1 MNNTALAVHLVSGVI
16 GGNLGGL
23 LAGSLRSDYNLGPV
37 GNSIAGVVG
46 GGLISAFVSFFPAN
60 LPAVMSSVNL
70 TSISLNALGG
80 GFGGMVIAIVVGL
93 IKSGI
98 GETKPSGG

>member
-1 MNNTALAVHLVSGVI
+1 MNNAALAVQLVSGAI
-16 GGNLGGL
+16 GGNIGGT
-23 LAGSLRSDYNLGPV
+23 LAGSVRSDYNLGPV

-46 GGLISAFVSFFPAN
+46 GGLIAAFVSFFPAN
-60 LPAVMSSVNL
+60 LPAFMSSVNL

-80 GFGGMVIAIVVGL
+80 GMGGIVTTVVVGI

-98 GETKPSGG
+98 GETKRSDS

>member
-1 MNNTALAVHLVSGVI
+1 VPSAEIWA
-16 GGNLGGL
+16 
-23 LAGSLRSDYNLGPV
+23 ARSRARSKGDYNLGPA

-46 GGLISAFVSFFPAN
+46 GGLISAFFSFFPAN

-80 GFGGMVIAIVVGL
+80 GLGGMVIAIVVGL
-93 IKSGI
+93 VKSGI
-98 GETKPSGG
+98 GETKRSGG

>member
-60 LPAVMSSVNL
+60 LPTSMSSVNL

-80 GFGGMVIAIVVGL
+80 GLGGIVTTVVVGI
-93 IKSGI
+93 IKSRI
-98 GETKPSGG
+98 GGTKHSGC

>member
-1 MNNTALAVHLVSGVI
+1 MNNTALAVQLVSGFI
-16 GGNLGGL
+16 GGNLGGT

-46 GGLISAFVSFFPAN
+46 GGLISAFCSFFPAN
-60 LPAVMSSVNL
+60 LPTVMNGVNL
-70 TSISLNALGG
+70 ISISLNALGG
-80 GFGGMVIAIVVGL
+80 GMGGIVTTIVVGL

-98 GETKPSGG
+98 GETKRSGY